1 MVGILVSLTATR
13 INHSWFLAG
22 LTTTQTMPLRRI
34 VFVVQGQLV
43 ENPLKDT
50 RIGRKKKE
58 AIKLLA
64 EDDIIE
70 TVNKRA
76 SDLVKHLVARLED
89 KVYREKD
96 IKTIRNTC
104 VLLSTRN

>member
-1 MVGILVSLTATR
+1 M
-13 INHSWFLAG
+13 
-22 LTTTQTMPLRRI
+22 
-34 VFVVQGQLV
+34 

-70 TVNKRA
+70 TVNKRN
-76 SDLVKHLVARLED
+76 SDIVKHLVARLED
-89 KVYREKD
+89 KV
-96 IKTIRNTC
+96 
-104 VLLSTRN
+104 